1 MATLGFI
8 GLLVQA
14 DVFGLEKGAFS
25 ELSEQYLGESALG
38 YELFEGVHQT
48 LFRCAIAYFLSCGAV
63 VAFRDAPARH
73 ALRKD

>member
-63 VAFRDAPARH
+63 VRDAPARH